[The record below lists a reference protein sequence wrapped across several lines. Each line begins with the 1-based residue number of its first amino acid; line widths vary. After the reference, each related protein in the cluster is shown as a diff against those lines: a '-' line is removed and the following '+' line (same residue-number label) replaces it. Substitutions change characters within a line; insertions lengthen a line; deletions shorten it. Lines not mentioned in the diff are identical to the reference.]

1 MILDLTALA
10 DLGRGGLVASF
21 IVFLRVGAA
30 MAVLPAFGEQ
40 AVPRRIRLAL
50 ALAFTLVVAPAVA
63 PLLPA
68 VTAPGDATRLLATE
82 VLSGLVLGLG
92 LRLFVL
98 ALQTAGAMAA
108 QSTSLSQIFGG
119 SAGVDPQPA
128 IAHLLT
134 IAGLALAV
142 MAGLHVHIARALIG
156 SYEIFPPGTFA
167 PAGLIASWGTYR
179 VAEAFSLAF
188 VLSAPF
194 VVASLVYNVA
204 LGFIN
209 RAMPQLMVAF
219 VGAPALTLGG
229 LALLMLAA
237 PTLLGLWLEALGDYL
252 ADPMAIR

>member
-1 MILDLTALA
+1 MAA
-10 DLGRGGLVASF
+10 F

-40 AVPRRIRLAL
+40 SIPRRIRLGL
-50 ALAFTLVVAPAVA
+50 AICFTMIVAPAVSSA
-63 PLLPA
+63 IPEMTNPSQMIKLIGA
-68 VTAPGDATRLLATE
+68 E
-82 VLSGLVLGLG
+82 VLSGLILGIG

-108 QSTSLSQIFGG
+108 QATSLSQIFGG

-142 MAGLHVHIARALIG
+142 MADLHIRVAEALIR
-156 SYEIFPPGTFA
+156 SYHFFPPGTFA
-167 PAGLIASWGTYR
+167 PAGMIAKWGTFR
-179 VAEAFSLAF
+179 VAEAFSLGF

-194 VVASLVYNVA
+194 VVASLVYNAA

-209 RAMPQLMVAF
+209 RAMPQLMVSF
-219 VGAPALTLGG
+219 VGAPAITFGG
-229 LALLMLAA
+229 LALLLLTM
-237 PTLLGLWLEALGDYL
+237 PTLLQVWLLALHGFID
-252 ADPMAIR
+252 DPMGM